1 MREKSFIVDVNV
13 FRDLVLDQAFSPE
26 TFPIFSMKCL
36 TSFQIL
42 REMIE
47 NSWCHVVARAF
58 CATSSLRRGKALWF
72 RGKGCF
78 FYSIP
83 PQFIIHRSTSNIC
96 RSSGTEV
103 LWALD
108 RPIRQH
114 FLFFW
119 SFGFDEVFC
128 TGFCFLL
135 LRDWAVADD
144 PIPQSCFS
152 IWKRTA
158 QYDKMG
164 RR

>member
-1 MREKSFIVDVNV
+1 M
-13 FRDLVLDQAFSPE
+13 
-26 TFPIFSMKCL
+26 

-108 RPIRQH
+108 HPIRQH
-114 FLFFW
+114 FNFFLKSWFWW
-119 SFGFDEVFC
+119 SFLHWFF
-128 TGFCFLL
+128 FLL

-158 QYDKMG
+158 QYDKM
-164 RR
+164 RRAGGDLENNSLTFIHN